1 MNRKKKINQVLKS
14 KVKKMNAKLQK
25 SNKPK
30 YVSKAERER
39 IALEEAAQND
49 NKTKDETSEEQ
60 MLLSQ
65 INKWFSWIGYSLG
78 NMFKT
83 NIMNRILHPID
94 ICPIG

>member
-39 IALEEAAQND
+39 IALEEATQND
-49 NKTKDETSEEQ
+49 NITNDETSEE
-60 MLLSQ
+60 
-65 INKWFSWIGYSLG
+65 
-78 NMFKT
+78 
-83 NIMNRILHPID
+83 
-94 ICPIG
+94 

>member
-39 IALEEAAQND
+39 IALEEAAQQNL
-49 NKTKDETSEEQ
+49 NVEAGSQETVVEENTKEDS
-60 MLLSQ
+60 S
-65 INKWFSWIGYSLG
+65 
-78 NMFKT
+78 
-83 NIMNRILHPID
+83 D
-94 ICPIG
+94 